1 MNSPSRQYLPR
12 ISVNLNIHH
21 YRDHSPE
28 PSVPHPDPPQWGRQ
42 VPRGG
47 ERDPAVRDQHHQQQE
62 EENPPPHRIRRLR
75 GALQHDAPDASVRD
89 GASK

>member
-1 MNSPSRQYLPR
+1 M
-12 ISVNLNIHH
+12 
-21 YRDHSPE
+21 
-28 PSVPHPDPPQWGRQ
+28 
-42 VPRGG
+42 PRGG

-89 GASK
+89 GASE

>member
-1 MNSPSRQYLPR
+1 M
-12 ISVNLNIHH
+12 
-21 YRDHSPE
+21 
-28 PSVPHPDPPQWGRQ
+28 
-42 VPRGG
+42 PRGG

-89 GASK
+89 GTSK